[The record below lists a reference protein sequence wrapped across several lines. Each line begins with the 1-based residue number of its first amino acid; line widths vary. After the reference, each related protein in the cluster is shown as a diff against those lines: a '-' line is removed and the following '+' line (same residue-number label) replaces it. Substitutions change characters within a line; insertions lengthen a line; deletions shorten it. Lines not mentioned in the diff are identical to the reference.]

1 MSSTTLP
8 ARTASTLPPS
18 VLLPRAPLATPPGSL
33 LFRPGP
39 ALGPEAHRIA
49 RALLE
54 DAARHRGGRVMPAE
68 DGAWR
73 LEGAPPVLEEAR
85 RALAAVLTGRDAALV
100 TEAVASPA
108 TLVAPPVGEGPE
120 RLLALRPLASLLR
133 RRAILG
139 FGGGAMPRLAGVRL
153 HPSTRAVQAAIGP
166 RWAGAPWLDHARGLV
181 ARRALAEM
189 PSAARETA
197 PVHLDLLPEDL
208 PPPEARAAGPMPL
221 PVLPPRALAEPPR
234 GPFAIAGL
242 SPEALALMDPA
253 RLPEA
258 VLHLRHGPGL
268 MALPDTIWAAI
279 GPDRVVLE
287 GVADR
292 AALEWGLVR
301 GIGRFAGP
309 QADRILAA
317 AGLRA

>member
-1 MSSTTLP
+1 MLLAAP
-8 ARTASTLPPS
+8 APPI
-18 VLLPRAPLATPPGSL
+18 LLSRPPMPLVAPPGAL

-39 ALGPEAHRIA
+39 TLAPDAHRVA

-54 DAARHRGGRVMPAE
+54 DAARQRGGRVLPAE

-100 TEAVASPA
+100 TEAVAAPV
-108 TLVAPPVGEGPE
+108 TLVAPPAGEGPE
-120 RLLALRPLASLLR
+120 RLLAARPLNSLLR

-139 FGGGAMPRLAGVRL
+139 FGGGAAPRLAGTRL
-153 HPSTRAVQAAIGP
+153 HPSTRALKAALGP
-166 RWAGAPWLDHARGLV
+166 RWAGQPWLDHARGLV
-181 ARRALAEM
+181 ARRALAELAI
-189 PSAARETA
+189 P
-197 PVHLDLLPEDL
+197 PGPPLHLDLMPEDL
-208 PPPEARAAGPMPL
+208 PALDPEAGPAPL
-221 PVLPPRALAEPPR
+221 PLLPVRALADPPR
-234 GPFAIAGL
+234 GRFAVAGL
-242 SPEALALMDPA
+242 GAETLALMDPA
-253 RLPEA
+253 RLPGTA
-258 VLHLRHGPGL
+258 IHLTHARAL
-268 MALPDTIWAAI
+268 EALPESTWAAI
-279 GPDRVVLE
+279 GAARVVLE